1 MKVGAPPLLPL
12 LRSRVQGDML
22 ALLYLHP
29 ETSYSVTDIARL
41 LGNSV
46 PGVHSEVERLVRAGY
61 LRDSRIGNV
70 RRISAATDTPV
81 YRPLTE
87 LLAATFGP
95 KPVLTDLL
103 ADVQGIEEA
112 YIYGSWATR
121 YDGEAGPMPNDIDV
135 LVVGD
140 VDPDRLDEIAN
151 EAQRILRRPVNITRL
166 RRGAWTAQRPQ
177 PFVQAVRSGSLVPL
191 HGEEG

>member
-1 MKVGAPPLLPL
+1 
-12 LRSRVQGDML
+12 ML

-29 ETSYSVTDIARL
+29 EASYSITDIARL

-61 LRDSRIGNV
+61 LQDSRVGNV
-70 RRISAATDTPV
+70 RRISAATETPV

-103 ADVQGIEEA
+103 ADVQGIQEA

-135 LVVGD
+135 LVIGD
-140 VDPDRLDEIAN
+140 IDPDRLDEIAN
-151 EAQRILRRPVNITRL
+151 EAQRILRRPINITRL

-177 PFVQAVRSGSLVPL
+177 LFVQAVRSGPLVPL
-191 HGEEG
+191 RSGEGS